1 MAAHLAGPANDD
13 YRYLFKF
20 IIIGDEAVGKTC
32 VLLQFTDQR
41 YRDYHEVTV
50 GVEFGTKTLEIDG
63 TNCKLQIW
71 DTAGQDRFRSIVR
84 SYYRGAAA
92 ALLVYDI
99 TRRHTF
105 ANWYFLRFDVHFLWF
120 YVTFSNFLTNIV
132 TKINSEQWLQEA
144 RDNAQCDL
152 VVTLVGNKSDLE
164 EQRQV

>member
-1 MAAHLAGPANDD
+1 MAAHLGGPANDD

-50 GVEFGTKTLEIDG
+50 GVEFGTKTLQVEG

-99 TRRHTF
+99 TRRVTF
-105 ANWYFLRFDVHFLWF
+105 ENWYHLFNFTFGLTILSKFYLFSATTHVRF
-120 YVTFSNFLTNIV
+120 NIL
-132 TKINSEQWLQEA
+132 S
-144 RDNAQCDL
+144 
-152 VVTLVGNKSDLE
+152 
-164 EQRQV
+164 